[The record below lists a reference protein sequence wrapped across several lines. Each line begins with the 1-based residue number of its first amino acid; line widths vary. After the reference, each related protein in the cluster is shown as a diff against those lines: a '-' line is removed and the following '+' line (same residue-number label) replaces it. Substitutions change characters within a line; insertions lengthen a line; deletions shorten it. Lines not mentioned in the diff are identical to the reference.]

1 MKVLYFAWVRSQIGL
16 SEEIVDLPDDVSTVS
31 ELLDW
36 LRGRGPRHAEAL
48 HGHLRRAG
56 RRKRGVRV
64 ARRASHGWRRS
75 GLVSTGD
82 RRVTPKSA
90 RMIRVQREDFDIA
103 AEIASI
109 VGSDHGIGA
118 VVTFIGLVRDIS
130 GGESISDMTLE
141 HYPGMT
147 EKMLERIESEAMSR
161 WPLSASLIVHRYGHL
176 EPGDGI
182 VLVITAS
189 PHREAAFEASE
200 FLVDWL
206 KTKAPFWKRETTP
219 AGAKWVAAR
228 DSDDAAAAR
237 WTGEI

>member
-1 MKVLYFAWVRSQIGL
+1 M
-16 SEEIVDLPDDVSTVS
+16 
-31 ELLDW
+31 
-36 LRGRGPRHAEAL
+36 
-48 HGHLRRAG
+48 
-56 RRKRGVRV
+56 
-64 ARRASHGWRRS
+64 
-75 GLVSTGD
+75 
-82 RRVTPKSA
+82 TPKSG
-90 RMIRVQREDFDIA
+90 RMIRVQREDFDVA
-103 AEIASI
+103 AEIDSI

-182 VLVITAS
+182 VLVVTAS
-189 PHREAAFEASE
+189 QHRQAAFEASE